1 VILKANR
8 IGKQEKYISAISRSG
23 EVDIRVVAE
32 VVLAPELVCARTNI
46 TILKTGVYKIPIKL
60 QGYAE
65 VNQLN
70 EKVEFDLSLGK
81 EIVGIQLRKNKIW
94 LQDGV
99 PKAVLLSVS
108 EIPH

>member
-23 EVDIRVVAE
+23 EVDIRVVAK

-60 QGYAE
+60 QGYA
-65 VNQLN
+65 
-70 EKVEFDLSLGK
+70 DLT
-81 EIVGIQLRKNKIW
+81 EIAMKWFFYNFMLFTFIK
-94 LQDGV
+94 
-99 PKAVLLSVS
+99 
-108 EIPH
+108 

>member
-1 VILKANR
+1 MYFKDGLQEICAENSGEVEVTLKANR

-60 QGYAE
+60 LGYAD
-65 VNQLN
+65 VN
-70 EKVEFDLSLGK
+70 
-81 EIVGIQLRKNKIW
+81 
-94 LQDGV
+94 
-99 PKAVLLSVS
+99 
-108 EIPH
+108 